1 MEVSMEKSADKDKLQ
16 YDIDLMLE
24 TGWNIDTADIRRA
37 FRLGK
42 KAEELSRM
50 ENYENGISMS
60 LILLARCCG
69 LKGEYAE
76 AFDLANQGN
85 EIAIHFGYVK
95 GQIKASY
102 VLGYLYN
109 EMGNLESTLS
119 YYLNGLKLIKESN
132 QEGINCLNNSIQI
145 SEKIEADVLQKDICI
160 LLAETYEKQGDY
172 KAALNY
178 LKRYNALN
186 EKIITKELNGKLT
199 QRMVEFKAEK
209 TQKDAE
215 IQRLRNVELR
225 RKAEETALK
234 AAIIEESHQNTK
246 IIGEIVQKITATLNI
261 EKVLNLVYE
270 SIHKLMDADLF
281 GICLYDEVERSIN
294 FKILMEESK
303 PLPLYQI
310 SIDNEKSYA
319 AQCIRTKKEIILN
332 DLIVDE
338 KLLYRKEGRPDIKP
352 KSIIYYPLIIEDKVV
367 GAMTVQSYR
376 SNAYTD
382 RNKEIIRALASYM
395 AIALN
400 NSQKSEELK
409 AKTSELEYLSQT
421 DMLTGLYNRRYII
434 RKLEAECVRYQ
445 RNQRVFSIVMLDIDH
460 FKRINDIHGHDCGD
474 HILVG
479 VTQVLKSLLRK
490 QDVLARWG
498 GEEFLMLLPDTKGE
512 EAVSLCECFRQTIEE
527 KRFVYKEKRV
537 QVTITL
543 GVEECSQN
551 LSIDSIIN
559 STDKALYEGKN
570 KGRNCVVLR

>member
-1 MEVSMEKSADKDKLQ
+1 MKKSANKDKLQ
-16 YDIDLMLE
+16 YDIDLMIE
-24 TGWNIDTADIRRA
+24 TGWNIDAADIRRA

-42 KAEELSRM
+42 KAEKLSRM

-85 EIAIHFGYVK
+85 EIAIHLGNVK
-95 GQIKASY
+95 GQVKASY

-109 EMGNLESTLS
+109 EMGNLESALS
-119 YYLNGLKLIKESN
+119 YYLNGLKLIKESGM
-132 QEGINCLNNSIQI
+132 EIAEEI
-145 SEKIEADVLQKDICI
+145 KADVLEKDICS
-160 LLAETYEKQGDY
+160 LLAETYEKKGDY

-178 LKRYNALN
+178 LKRYNVIN
-186 EKIITKELNGKLT
+186 EKVITKELNDKLT
-199 QRMVEFKAEK
+199 QHMVEFKVKK

-225 RKAEETALK
+225 WKEEENALK
-234 AAIIEESHQNTK
+234 AAIIEESHQNMK
-246 IIGEIVQKITATLNI
+246 IIGEIIQKITATLNI

-281 GICLYDEVERSIN
+281 GIYLYDEVERSIN
-294 FKILMEESK
+294 FKILIEQSK

-332 DLIVDE
+332 DFIVDE
-338 KLLYRKEGRPDIKP
+338 KLLYRKGGSPDIKP
-352 KSIIYYPLIIEDKVV
+352 KSIIYYPLLKEDKVV
-367 GAMTVQSYR
+367 GGITVQSYR

-382 RNKEIIRALASYM
+382 ISIEIIKTLASYM
-395 AIALN
+395 AISLD

-434 RKLEAECVRYQ
+434 RKLEEECVRYQ

-474 HILVG
+474 YILVG
-479 VTQVLKSLLRK
+479 VTQLLKNIMRK

-498 GEEFLMLLPDTKGE
+498 GEEFLILLPDTKGE
-512 EAVSLCECFRQTIEE
+512 EAVSLCERFRQTIQE
-527 KRFVYKEKRV
+527 KRFVYKEKRIE
-537 QVTITL
+537 VTITL